1 MKRLSLQ
8 ATPLAGVYLLRRT
21 RQDDARGFLSRVFC
35 ADELAEGGWQGP
47 VAQINQTLTL
57 SKGTVRGL
65 HFQHPPH
72 AEYKLVS
79 CLRGCVWDV
88 AVDLRRNSATFL
100 QWHAEYLHAD
110 QGAALLIPAGFAHGF
125 QALADDAELLYC
137 HSAAYAPQAE
147 AGIHP
152 QEPRLAIA
160 WPRPVC
166 DLSPRDAS
174 HAWLPDDFE
183 GVPL

>member
-1 MKRLSLQ
+1 MSRLT
-8 ATPLAGVYLLRRT
+8 ATPLALSGLQLVQ
-21 RQDDARGFLSRVFC
+21 RQRLSDSRGDLSRIFC
-35 ADELAEGGWQGP
+35 AQELFEAGWTQP
-47 VAQINQTLTL
+47 IAQINLTRTAHC
-57 SKGTVRGL
+57 GTVRGL
-65 HFQHPPH
+65 HFQNPPH
-72 AEYKLVS
+72 AEAKLVS
-79 CLRGCVWDV
+79 CIRGEVWDV
-88 AVDLRRNSATFL
+88 AVDLRRNSPTFL
-100 QWHAEYLHAD
+100 QWHAQLLSAD
-110 QGAALLIPAGFAHGF
+110 NGCALLIPQGFAHGF

-174 HAWLPDDFE
+174 HAWLTDDFE

>member
-125 QALADDAELLYC
+125 QAISDNTELLYC
-137 HSAAYAPQAE
+137 HSQAFAPDAQ
-147 AGIHP
+147 GCLNP
-152 QEPRLAIA
+152 NDPRLSIRWPLDIA
-160 WPRPVC
+160 H
-166 DLSPRDAS
+166 LSDRDAQAPLLNPS
-174 HAWLPDDFE
+174 FA
-183 GVPL
+183 GVDA